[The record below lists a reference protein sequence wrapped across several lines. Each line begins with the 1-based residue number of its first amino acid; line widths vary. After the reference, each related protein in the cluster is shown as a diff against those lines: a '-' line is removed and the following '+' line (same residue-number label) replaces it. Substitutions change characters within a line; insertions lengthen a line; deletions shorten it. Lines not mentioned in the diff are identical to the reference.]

1 MRTQIFR
8 TVSFPRFVLG
18 FVAWLC
24 GLWGVSHSII
34 LKSQSFLSSF
44 PFWPLSQKVTHPSQL
59 LWSHLGQD
67 CCEWLESGHSLTGEG
82 NQAKPITG
90 LLACVRET
98 QTALETEPWKTT
110 TAQDS
115 VWVMRFWSIQ
125 TVLVY
130 WNFLVVFFS
139 SLQGIYYWSSQ
150 KIAKDLMTVISTILI
165 FLDGGPQWFF

>member
-18 FVAWLC
+18 FVAWLY
-24 GLWGVSHSII
+24 GWWGVSHSII

-44 PFWPLSQKVTHPSQL
+44 PFRPLSQKVTHPSQL
-59 LWSHLGQD
+59 LRSHLGQD
-67 CCEWLESGHSLTGEG
+67 CCEWLESGHSLTGVG

-98 QTALETEPWKTT
+98 QMALEPWKTT

-130 WNFLVVFFS
+130 WNFLVDFFF
-139 SLQGIYYWSSQ
+139 LPYRAFITGAVRKLQ
-150 KIAKDLMTVISTILI
+150 KIWWQLLALFWF